1 MLRFFHPRLSLS
13 RHLPGGVDAHCH
25 LLPGVDDGAA
35 SAEEALSIIRGQQA
49 LGLRGA
55 ICTPHIMA
63 RYPQNTPDHLR
74 LVFNCFV
81 ADLEDKGIAT
91 GSSRCSSPSES
102 GNTPDHLRQVFA
114 DFQSIVNRQSAIVNF
129 RLHLAAEYMLDEAFP
144 RHLASGDLLTID
156 PVWLTQPQPPNLNIP
171 EGLGV
176 ALAETGKSKIQNQ
189 DTAVNSVP
197 TCLTTSGKNVH
208 STSKIQNPKS
218 SIAQSTRN
226 YVLVELPQYLLPP
239 GWQDML
245 DSILAAGH
253 TPLLAH
259 PERYLRILDEADLRA
274 MAERGIAL
282 QGNLGS
288 LTGYYGSRVKSLAQ
302 SLHAD
307 GLYTTWGTDSHSYG
321 MLRQLKLTA

>member
-1 MLRFFHPRLSLS
+1 MLNFFQPRLSLR

-35 SAEEALSIIRGQQA
+35 DREEALSIIRGQQA
-49 LGLRGA
+49 LDLRGA

-63 RYPQNTPDHLR
+63 RYPQNTPEYLR
-74 LVFNCFV
+74 QVFNCFV

-102 GNTPDHLRQVFA
+102 GNTPDHLRSVFA
-114 DFQSIVNRQSAIVNF
+114 DFQSIVNRQSSIVNF

-144 RHLASGDLLTID
+144 RHLASGDLLTI
-156 PVWLTQPQPPNLNIP
+156 PASLICPTASGESSNSPC
-171 EGLGV
+171 LGV
-176 ALAETGKSKIQNQ
+176 ESGAEPRLGAGN
-189 DTAVNSVP
+189 VNS
-197 TCLTTSGKNVH
+197 
-208 STSKIQNPKS
+208 
-218 SIAQSTRN
+218 QSPQFL
-226 YVLVELPQYLLPP
+226 LVELPQYLLPP

-259 PERYLRILDEADLRA
+259 PERYLRILEEADLRA
-274 MAERGIAL
+274 LAARGIAL

-288 LTGYYGSRVKSLAQ
+288 LTGYYGSRVKAIAQ
-302 SLHAD
+302 ALHAD

>member
-1 MLRFFHPRLSLS
+1 MFRFFQPRLSLR

-25 LLPGVDDGAA
+25 LLPGVDDGAE

-74 LVFNCFV
+74 QVFNCFV

-102 GNTPDHLRQVFA
+102 GNTPAYLREQFA
-114 DFQSIVNRQSAIVNF
+114 QFTSIVNSQSSIVNF

-144 RHLASGDLLTID
+144 RHLASGDLLTI
-156 PVWLTQPQPPNLNIP
+156 PASLICPTASEKSLN
-171 EGLGV
+171 
-176 ALAETGKSKIQNQ
+176 SQ
-189 DTAVNSVP
+189 
-197 TCLTTSGKNVH
+197 
-208 STSKIQNPKS
+208 S
-218 SIAQSTRN
+218 SIVNCQLRKSTRSFL
-226 YVLVELPQYLLPP
+226 LVELPQYLLPP

-259 PERYLRILDEADLRA
+259 PERYLRILEEGDLRA
-274 MAERGIAL
+274 LAERGIAL

-288 LTGYYGSRVKSLAQ
+288 LTGYYGTRVKAIAQ

-307 GLYTTWGTDSHSYG
+307 GLYTTWGTDSHSVH
-321 MLRQLKLTA
+321 MLKSLKLAA

>member
-1 MLRFFHPRLSLS
+1 MLRFFQPRLSLR

-25 LLPGVDDGAA
+25 LLPGVDDGAE
-35 SAEEALSIIRGQQA
+35 SAEDALSIIRGQQA

-63 RYPQNTPDHLR
+63 RYPQNTPACLR
-74 LVFNCFV
+74 
-81 ADLEDKGIAT
+81 E
-91 GSSRCSSPSES
+91 
-102 GNTPDHLRQVFA
+102 QFA
-114 DFQSIVNRQSAIVNF
+114 QFTSIVNSQSSIGNF

-144 RHLASGDLLTID
+144 RHLASGDLLTI
-156 PVWLTQPQPPNLNIP
+156 PAS
-171 EGLGV
+171 ELG
-176 ALAETGKSKIQNQ
+176 T
-189 DTAVNSVP
+189 SVP
-197 TCLTTSGKNVH
+197 KDNT
-208 STSKIQNPKS
+208 
-218 SIAQSTRN
+218 TRN

-259 PERYLRILDEADLRA
+259 PERYLRILEEADLRA
-274 MAERGIAL
+274 LAARGIAL

-288 LTGYYGSRVKSLAQ
+288 LTGYYGSRVKAIAQ
-302 SLHAD
+302 SLLAD
-307 GLYTTWGTDSHSYG
+307 KLYTTFGTDSHSYG

>member
-1 MLRFFHPRLSLS
+1 MLRFFQPCLSLR

-25 LLPGVDDGAA
+25 LLPGVDDGAE

-63 RYPQNTPDHLR
+63 RYPQNTPAYLR
-74 LVFNCFV
+74 
-81 ADLEDKGIAT
+81 E
-91 GSSRCSSPSES
+91 
-102 GNTPDHLRQVFA
+102 QFA
-114 DFQSIVNRQSAIVNF
+114 QFTSIVNRQSSIGNF

-176 ALAETGKSKIQNQ
+176 ALAETGKSNIQN
-189 DTAVNSVP
+189 
-197 TCLTTSGKNVH
+197 
-208 STSKIQNPKS
+208 STS
-218 SIAQSTRN
+218 SIGQSTQQFL
-226 YVLVELPQYLLPP
+226 LVELPQYLLPP

-259 PERYLRILDEADLRA
+259 PERYLRILEEGDLRA
-274 MAERGIAL
+274 LAARGIAL

-288 LTGYYGSRVKSLAQ
+288 LTGYYGSRVKAIAQ
-302 SLHAD
+302 SLLAD
-307 GLYTTWGTDSHSYG
+307 KLYTTFGTDSHSYG

>member
-1 MLRFFHPRLSLS
+1 MLSFFHPRLSLR

-74 LVFNCFV
+74 QVFNCFV

-102 GNTPDHLRQVFA
+102 GNTPAYLREQFA
-114 DFQSIVNRQSAIVNF
+114 QFTSIVNRQSSSVNF

-144 RHLASGDLLTID
+144 RHLASGDLLTI
-156 PVWLTQPQPPNLNIP
+156 PASLICPTASGESSNSPC
-171 EGLGV
+171 LGV
-176 ALAETGKSKIQNQ
+176 ESGAEPRLGAGN
-189 DTAVNSVP
+189 VNS
-197 TCLTTSGKNVH
+197 
-208 STSKIQNPKS
+208 
-218 SIAQSTRN
+218 QSTQQFL
-226 YVLVELPQYLLPP
+226 LVELPQYLLPP

-259 PERYLRILDEADLRA
+259 PERYLRILDEADIRA
-274 MAERGIAL
+274 LAARGIAL

-288 LTGYYGSRVKSLAQ
+288 LTGYYGSRVKAIAQ

-307 GLYTTWGTDSHSYG
+307 GLYTTWGTDAHSPG
-321 MLRQLKLTA
+321 MLKSLKLTA